1 MSGNTPAANLKIVKK
16 LVLVPE
22 KFRETDYIGKANF
35 SQGYMK
41 YGSFDN
47 WGAALKVL
55 NNLPQHHH

>member
-41 YGSFDN
+41 
-47 WGAALKVL
+47 
-55 NNLPQHHH
+55 